1 MRYALTVSSNYR
13 FDLAAETWRLIRDI
27 RSGTAVF
34 ITGYRITLHTNAGI
48 TSEAY
53 NQLRDRYRDVGENA
67 WLRGAY
73 RVGRGNAMT
82 AVVL

>member
-34 ITGYRITLHTNAGI
+34 ITGYGITLHTNTEM
-48 TSEAY
+48 TSEV
-53 NQLRDRYRDVGENA
+53 RHRYRAMAKTLGFEGHIA
-67 WLRGAY
+67 WA
-73 RVGRGNAMT
+73 
-82 AVVL
+82 